1 MKRRNLDEE
10 VYDILLQQIM
20 EGIYSMGEKIRVE
33 ELAEELDV
41 SVTPVLSALRKL
53 VYFGLVTTKRGN
65 GFCVATFTKQEQ
77 RELLQA
83 HDEVFMLAF
92 RKIIEQDD
100 HVLIQRLRTLSDQA
114 MAAYQSQ
121 KYKTYLKA
129 DNLFHNTILEQLD
142 NRYLIQF
149 CHEMFQKL
157 CFCYQLNIASDS
169 RGMKTARP
177 ENHYRFCDALEQ
189 KDYEALRQTLHA
201 DFDEISGN

>member
-20 EGIYSMGEKIRVE
+20 EGTYSMGEKIRVE
-33 ELAEELDV
+33 ELAEELEV

-65 GFCVATFTKQEQ
+65 GFCVATFTRQEQ
-77 RELLQA
+77 QELLQA
-83 HDEVFMLAF
+83 HDEIFMLAF
-92 RKIIEQDD
+92 RMVIEKNDPA
-100 HVLIQRLRTLSDQA
+100 LIQRLRTLSDQA
-114 MAAYQSQ
+114 MTAYRSQ
-121 KYKTYLKA
+121 KYKSYLKA
-129 DNLFHNTILEQLD
+129 DNLFHNTILEQLG
-142 NRYLIQF
+142 NRYLIRF

-189 KDYEALRQTLHA
+189 KDYAALREILQA
-201 DFDEISGN
+201 DFDEITG

>member
-20 EGIYSMGEKIRVE
+20 EGTYSVGEKIRVE

-65 GFCVATFTKQEQ
+65 GFCVATFTQQEQ
-77 RELLQA
+77 QELLQA
-83 HDEVFMLAF
+83 HDEIFMLAF
-92 RKIIEQDD
+92 QKIIERDD
-100 HVLIQRLRTLSDQA
+100 HALIRRLRTLSDRA
-114 MAAYQSQ
+114 MEAYQSQ
-121 KYKTYLKA
+121 KYKAYLKA

-142 NRYLIQF
+142 NRYLIGF
-149 CHEMFQKL
+149 CHEMFQKV
-157 CFCYQLNIASDS
+157 CFCYQLNIDSGS
-169 RGMKTARP
+169 RGIKTARP

-189 KDYEALRQTLHA
+189 KDLNALRQILRA
-201 DFDEISGN
+201 DFDGESR